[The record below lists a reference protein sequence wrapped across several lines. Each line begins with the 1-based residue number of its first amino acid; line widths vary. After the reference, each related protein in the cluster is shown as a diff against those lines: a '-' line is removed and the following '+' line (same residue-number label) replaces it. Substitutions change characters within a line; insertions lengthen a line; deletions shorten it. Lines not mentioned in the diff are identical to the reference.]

1 MLNNDFRQEYLSW
14 LGANTESM
22 TTASGTVRLTTPF
35 VDSSND
41 CIEIYIYVDGD
52 QLTMTDAGETLSDL
66 ELSGFKLS
74 QKRKEIL
81 ETIAAAN
88 GVALREN
95 QLQVTCAKALFA
107 MKANSLM
114 QCMIKVSDMMMLTD
128 NTVKTLFTEDI
139 KKYLDGNDIRYTE
152 NPSFVGRSTFY
163 ANYDFV
169 IPKSKK
175 MPERF
180 ITSINAAKEN
190 IIKSTIFTWEDV
202 KPVRGSNCILYAIV
216 NDSDKSIPPASV
228 SALTEYGIKCVPW
241 SARDKHLKEWIA

>member
-139 KKYLDGNDIRYTE
+139 KNI
-152 NPSFVGRSTFY
+152 ST
-163 ANYDFV
+163 V
-169 IPKSKK
+169 
-175 MPERF
+175 
-180 ITSINAAKEN
+180 
-190 IIKSTIFTWEDV
+190 TIFAT
-202 KPVRGSNCILYAIV
+202 PRIRALLAGAHFMQTMILLFQKQKNA
-216 NDSDKSIPPASV
+216 
-228 SALTEYGIKCVPW
+228 
-241 SARDKHLKEWIA
+241 

>member
-88 GVALREN
+88 GVALLRKS
-95 QLQVTCAKALFA
+95 AP
-107 MKANSLM
+107 
-114 QCMIKVSDMMMLTD
+114 
-128 NTVKTLFTEDI
+128 
-139 KKYLDGNDIRYTE
+139 GNMCKGVICDE
-152 NPSFVGRSTFY
+152 SKLPY
-163 ANYDFV
+163 AV
-169 IPKSKK
+169 H
-175 MPERF
+175 
-180 ITSINAAKEN
+180 
-190 IIKSTIFTWEDV
+190 
-202 KPVRGSNCILYAIV
+202 
-216 NDSDKSIPPASV
+216 DKSQRYDDAD
-228 SALTEYGIKCVPW
+228 
-241 SARDKHLKEWIA
+241 R